1 EGTVI
6 SLKSEILSLALI
18 YTFYWYMPRPQIH
31 DDNNVINENKQ
42 RQPYQLDE
50 FAALSR
56 SLKGE
61 DVSIK
66 ELKEAVLKSIQA
78 LLNRIAPDD
87 NLLAGSLRA
96 AYDALTEKDI

>member
-1 EGTVI
+1 
-6 SLKSEILSLALI
+6 
-18 YTFYWYMPRPQIH
+18 
-31 DDNNVINENKQ
+31 
-42 RQPYQLDE
+42 
-50 FAALSR
+50 LSR